1 MKEKSINLKEQYKKN
16 PAWCW
21 LLATVFFFPLLPE
34 YVSPFLLFIGF
45 IVFKVQWSKEGKKAK
60 GGTLGKLMMAFMGF
74 ALISILWSDTKFST
88 FSTAALWWGMFL
100 IEVMIHNIVRTRKK
114 IDRLLAAMSLSGAIN
129 GFVAILQICSY
140 TLFKYKY
147 ITKSQVFVTPFYKP
161 LDKAVYNWLP
171 FDIDTTLWWDSRAS
185 GFFSNPN
192 LLATYLMIVYP
203 ISIYLFLNTKGK
215 KHKLMYFMINVL
227 ISGGISATLTRGG
240 CVIAIIGWL
249 FMFIVLFKQH
259 KKPLLEIFVPTVL
272 VIVPSLLTRYGII
285 FKVRGAG
292 SEAAK
297 SSAAHL
303 KIWGSLLDYIFHHA
317 LPFIIGTGFGIE
329 QTGQILLNQYQ
340 LDKPHG
346 HNFVLETWVE
356 LGIVGL
362 VILFTVLICGFG
374 KLLEINANNGKKFTL
389 VFCVFTSM
397 MMYLLFGLTDY
408 IFNSPK
414 QIINLFI
421 LLGLTQALSH
431 CYDKTI
437 IHDADSLR
445 KAAQKELKNTINQKP
460 IKHKRGKKKTY

>member
-1 MKEKSINLKEQYKKN
+1 MKEKLINLKEQYKKN

-60 GGTLGKLMMAFMGF
+60 VGTLGKLMMAFMGF
-74 ALISILWSDTKFST
+74 ALISTLWSDTKFST
-88 FSTAALWWGMFL
+88 ISTAALWWGMFL
-100 IEVMIHNIVRTRKK
+100 IEIMIHNIVRTRKK

-340 LDKPHG
+340 LDKSHT
-346 HNFVLETWVE
+346 VIILC
-356 LGIVGL
+356 LKRGL
-362 VILFTVLICGFG
+362 SL
-374 KLLEINANNGKKFTL
+374 
-389 VFCVFTSM
+389 
-397 MMYLLFGLTDY
+397 
-408 IFNSPK
+408 
-414 QIINLFI
+414 
-421 LLGLTQALSH
+421 ALSVLSY
-431 CYDKTI
+431 CLPY
-437 IHDADSLR
+437 
-445 KAAQKELKNTINQKP
+445 
-460 IKHKRGKKKTY
+460 

>member
-1 MKEKSINLKEQYKKN
+1 
-16 PAWCW
+16 
-21 LLATVFFFPLLPE
+21 
-34 YVSPFLLFIGF
+34 
-45 IVFKVQWSKEGKKAK
+45 
-60 GGTLGKLMMAFMGF
+60 
-74 ALISILWSDTKFST
+74 
-88 FSTAALWWGMFL
+88 
-100 IEVMIHNIVRTRKK
+100 
-114 IDRLLAAMSLSGAIN
+114 
-129 GFVAILQICSY
+129 
-140 TLFKYKY
+140 
-147 ITKSQVFVTPFYKP
+147 
-161 LDKAVYNWLP
+161 
-171 FDIDTTLWWDSRAS
+171 
-185 GFFSNPN
+185 
-192 LLATYLMIVYP
+192 
-203 ISIYLFLNTKGK
+203 
-215 KHKLMYFMINVL
+215 MINVL

-362 VILFTVLICGFG
+362 VLLFTVLICGFG
-374 KLLEINANNGKKFTL
+374 KLLEINANNGK
-389 VFCVFTSM
+389 
-397 MMYLLFGLTDY
+397 
-408 IFNSPK
+408 NSP
-414 QIINLFI
+414 LYF
-421 LLGLTQALSH
+421 AYSH
-431 CYDKTI
+431 
-437 IHDADSLR
+437 R
-445 KAAQKELKNTINQKP
+445 
-460 IKHKRGKKKTY
+460 